1 MKILTV
7 HNRYQQPGGEDVV
20 FAREAAL
27 LRQYGHKV
35 VEYVDDNKHIA
46 DSRGVTVA
54 LESVWSRPTY
64 QRLSQILV
72 TLRPDIVHFHNTFV
86 RISASA
92 YAACRAAG
100 VPVVQTLHNYR
111 SVCPVATLFRQ
122 GQVCEDCVGTRLSW
136 PSVRNGCYHDS
147 RLQTAVVAGLLG
159 VQRWYRT
166 LSEPVDVY
174 AALTHFAKRKLIAG
188 GLSADRIVVK
198 PNFVADPGVRTR
210 SVRTQSA
217 DTLTGKAAL
226 FVGRLVPEKGVR
238 TLLRAW
244 CKLKHIPLS
253 IVGDGPLFTEA
264 KTFIEQ
270 HQLSNVSLLGQCDAQ
285 EVMRLIKDARCVLV
299 PSECYEGFPLT
310 IAEAFACGVPVI
322 TSRLGA
328 MAEIVADGMTG
339 LHHTPGDADD
349 LAAKVQW
356 AWAHAERLGHMGA
369 HARQVYE
376 REYSEERNYTRL
388 MEIYDLA
395 REVHTTHT
403 AHTVREL
410 PRLRSSG
417 AEMQLP

>member
-27 LRQYGHKV
+27 LREYGHEV

-46 DSRGVTVA
+46 DHYRLTVA

-64 QRLSQILV
+64 QRLSQLLLK
-72 TLRPDIVHFHNTFV
+72 LRPDIVHFHNTFV

-111 SVCPVATLFRQ
+111 SVCPAATLFRQ

-136 PSVRNGCYHDS
+136 PSVRNGCYHGS
-147 RLQTAVVAGLLG
+147 RLQTAVVAGVLG

-174 AALTHFAKRKLIAG
+174 AVLTHFAKRKLVEG
-188 GLSADRIVVK
+188 GLCADRIVVK
-198 PNFVADPGVRTR
+198 PNFVADPGVRTQ
-210 SVRTQSA
+210 SVRTQM
-217 DTLTGKAAL
+217 DKPAL

-244 CKLKHIPLS
+244 CNLKNIPLA
-253 IVGDGPLFTEA
+253 IVGDGPLLTEA

-270 HQLSNVSLLGQCDAQ
+270 HQLHNVSLLGRYDAH
-285 EVMRLIKDARCVLV
+285 EVIRLIKDAGCVLV
-299 PSECYEGFPLT
+299 PSECYEGFPLI
-310 IAEAFACGVPVI
+310 IAEA
-322 TSRLGA
+322 
-328 MAEIVADGMTG
+328 
-339 LHHTPGDADD
+339 
-349 LAAKVQW
+349 
-356 AWAHAERLGHMGA
+356 
-369 HARQVYE
+369 
-376 REYSEERNYTRL
+376 
-388 MEIYDLA
+388 
-395 REVHTTHT
+395 
-403 AHTVREL
+403 
-410 PRLRSSG
+410 
-417 AEMQLP
+417 

>member
-27 LRQYGHKV
+27 LREYGHEV

-46 DSRGVTVA
+46 GQHRLTVA

-64 QRLSQILV
+64 QRLLQILLK
-72 TLRPDIVHFHNTFV
+72 LRPDIVHFHNTFV

-92 YAACRAAG
+92 YAACRVAG

-111 SVCPVATLFRQ
+111 SVCPAATLFRQ

-136 PSVRNGCYHDS
+136 PSVRNGCYHGS

-174 AALTHFAKRKLIAG
+174 AALTYFAKRKLIAG
-188 GLSADRIVVK
+188 GLPADRIVVK
-198 PNFVADPGVRTR
+198 PNFVADPGVRTQ
-210 SVRTQSA
+210 SVRTQI
-217 DTLTGKAAL
+217 GKSVL
-226 FVGRLVPEKGVR
+226 FVGRLVPEKGVL

-253 IVGDGPLFTEA
+253 IVGNGPLLTEA

-270 HQLSNVSLLGQCDAQ
+270 HQLSNVSLLGQCDAH
-285 EVMRLIKDARCVLV
+285 EVIRLIKDASCVLV
-299 PSECYEGFPLT
+299 PSEWYEGFPLI

-328 MAEIVADGMTG
+328 MAEIVADGTTG

-356 AWAHAERLGHMGA
+356 AWAHSERLDLMGA

-376 REYSEERNYTRL
+376 REYSAERNYTRL
-388 MEIYDLA
+388 MEIYDMA
-395 REVHTTHT
+395 RVTRAAGVARVTDEI
-403 AHTVREL
+403 
-410 PRLRSSG
+410 PGLRSSG
-417 AEMQLP
+417 AEIQLPQEI